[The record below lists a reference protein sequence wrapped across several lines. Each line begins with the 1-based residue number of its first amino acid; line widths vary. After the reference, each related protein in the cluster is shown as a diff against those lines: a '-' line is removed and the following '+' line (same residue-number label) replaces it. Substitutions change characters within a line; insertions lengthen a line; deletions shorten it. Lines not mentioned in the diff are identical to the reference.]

1 MLENLLTLEDAR
13 VVRLL
18 QRNEA
23 APAREL
29 DNEAM
34 RDVPKVRGDLWVSR
48 LNAEPE
54 ADIINEIKKK
64 KRQQMGLYTSSRQEE
79 RERERERPSAEE
91 KTRAKEER
99 KKKML

>member
-1 MLENLLTLEDAR
+1 M
-13 VVRLL
+13 
-18 QRNEA
+18 QRIEA

-54 ADIINEIKKK
+54 ADIINEDKKK
-64 KRQQMGLYTSSRQEE
+64 ETTDGIVYQQQTGGE
-79 RERERERPSAEE
+79 RERGRERPSAEE